1 MRIQGCGERRPRS
14 GLEGVTGGG
23 DTHTQWR
30 GMLYVSL
37 LYGIAFQSIDLR
49 MLLCRSPSSSTSQY
63 FKHPH
68 CSVTCL
74 FPPFCMLFFLLL
86 LTFAFLGPCLL
97 DLPFSS
103 LSPPLPHLYLSKF
116 CCYLLSHLFFLSL
129 LRFTSQSF
137 SGIFLF
143 FLFLLTF
150 TSSDP
155 FLLPVSYLFLTFANL
170 FLPFLRAF
178 FDL

>member
-14 GLEGVTGGG
+14 GLEGVAGGG
-23 DTHTQWR
+23 DTQTQWL

-49 MLLCRSPSSSTSQY
+49 MLLCRPPSSSTSQY
-63 FKHPH
+63 FKRPH

-74 FPPFCMLFFLLL
+74 FPPFYMLFFLLL
-86 LTFAFLGPCLL
+86 LTFAFLSPCLL

-103 LSPPLPHLYLSKF
+103 LSPPLPHLYLSEF
-116 CCYLLSHLFFLSL
+116 CSVTCFLTFSSFPFSGLPASPILILFLIPSHIYLFRSFSATCYL
-129 LRFTSQSF
+129 
-137 SGIFLF
+137 
-143 FLFLLTF
+143 
-150 TSSDP
+150 
-155 FLLPVSYLFLTFANL
+155 LFLTFANL
-170 FLPFLRAF
+170 FLPFLHAF